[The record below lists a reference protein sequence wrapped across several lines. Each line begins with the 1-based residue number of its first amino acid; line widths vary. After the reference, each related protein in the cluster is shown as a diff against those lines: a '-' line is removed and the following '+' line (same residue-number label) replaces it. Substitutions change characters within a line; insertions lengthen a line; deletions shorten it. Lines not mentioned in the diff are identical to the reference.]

1 MISRRDV
8 EASQEAVGA
17 LRSEIG
23 KVIVGQHRLIDVALW
38 GILCAGH
45 LLIEGVPGL
54 GKTLLVRTM
63 SQAMG
68 LSFKRIQCT
77 PDLMPADIVGTNVFL
92 PEEGAFRFLSGPLFA
107 NVVLADEVNRATP
120 KTQAALLEAMQ
131 ERQVTVAGTTHVLQA
146 PFAMLATQN
155 PIEME
160 GTYPLPEAQVDRF
173 LFKAEV
179 GMPGRN
185 EMLDIARRNSGGPRP
200 TVTPVMDR
208 EQVLTAQEV
217 VASYAVP
224 EPLVDYAVRLT
235 LAAHPGSPG
244 SPDVVS
250 EFVQYGPSPRGTL
263 ALVWAAKA
271 QAFLDGRYH
280 VTVDDIREAVRPALV
295 HRVLMN
301 FRGEAEGV
309 SSGKVLE
316 DVLASVRCP

>member
-1 MISRRDV
+1 MISQRDV
-8 EASQEAVGA
+8 ETAQEAIAA

-23 KVIVGQHRLIDVALW
+23 RVIVGQERLVAVTLW
-38 GILCAGH
+38 GILCGGH

-54 GKTLLVRTM
+54 GKTLLVRTA
-63 SQAMG
+63 SRAMG
-68 LSFKRIQCT
+68 LSFNRVQCT

-92 PEEGAFRFLSGPLFA
+92 PEEGAFRFLRGPLFA

-131 ERQVTVAGTTHVLQA
+131 ERQATVAGTSHVLEA
-146 PFAMLATQN
+146 PFVVLATQN

-179 GMPGRN
+179 GMPDHDD
-185 EMLDIARRNSGGPRP
+185 MLEIARRNSSQQMPAA
-200 TVTPVMDR
+200 TPVMDR
-208 EQVLTAQEV
+208 EQVVMAQAV

-224 EPLVDYAVRLT
+224 EPLMDYAVRLV
-235 LAAHPGSPG
+235 LAAHPKGRGTPEL
-244 SPDVVS
+244 VT

-263 ALVWAAKA
+263 ALIWAAKA
-271 QAFLDGRYH
+271 QAFLAGRYH

-309 SSGKVLE
+309 TS
-316 DVLASVRCP
+316 ASVLKAVVHSVRSP

>member
-1 MISRRDV
+1 MISQQDV
-8 EASQEAVGA
+8 EGTQEAIGA
-17 LRSEIG
+17 LRAEIAR
-23 KVIVGQHRLIDVALW
+23 VIVGQEQLVDVTLW
-38 GILCAGH
+38 AVLCGGH

-54 GKTLLVRTM
+54 GKTLLVRTV

-68 LSFKRIQCT
+68 LSYKRVQCT

-92 PEEGAFRFLSGPLFA
+92 PEEGSFRFLAGPLFA
-107 NVVLADEVNRATP
+107 NAVLADEVNRATP

-131 ERQVTVAGTTHVLQA
+131 ERQVTVAGTTHELEP
-146 PFAMLATQN
+146 PFVVLATQN

-179 GMPGRN
+179 FMPDRD
-185 EMLDIARRNSGGPRP
+185 EMLEIARRNSGQRP
-200 TVTPVMDR
+200 PVVTPVMDHH
-208 EQVLTAQEV
+208 QVLLAQEV
-217 VASYAVP
+217 VSSYAVP
-224 EPLVDYAVRLT
+224 EPLMNYAVELV
-235 LAAHPGSPG
+235 LAAHPGRQG
-244 SPDVVS
+244 APDVVN

-280 VTVDDIREAVRPALV
+280 VTVDDLRKAVRPALV
-295 HRVLMN
+295 HRLLMN

-309 SSGKVLE
+309 TAAEVLKAVG
-316 DVLASVRCP
+316 DSVRTP